1 MINAYSI
8 FDDKA
13 SVYNTPFFS
22 LNDAV
27 AVRDFTRL
35 VHDDTSLVH
44 VAPRDFHLY
53 RVGEFDD
60 DCGIFMPS
68 TSPVFVVHAV
78 SCIKPIP
85 LSANADV
92 SFEGCAERATV

>member
-60 DCGIFMPS
+60 DAG
-68 TSPVFVVHAV
+68 VFNVYDKPAFVAHAV

-85 LSANADV
+85 LTANADV
-92 SFEGCAERATV
+92 SLEGCAERATV

>member
-60 DCGIFMPS
+60 DAGAFNVYDKPAS
-68 TSPVFVVHAV
+68 VAHAV

-92 SFEGCAERATV
+92 SLVS